1 MQRTNVECSWDND
14 NKNGAHS
21 AAQISIDDKDDEIM
35 IIPKG
40 GNKKKTTASAW
51 RRLQE
56 SDMSQYMA
64 SESDSDGDELSG
76 HSNLKTR

>member
-1 MQRTNVECSWDND
+1 
-14 NKNGAHS
+14 
-21 AAQISIDDKDDEIM
+21 M

-64 SESDSDGDELSG
+64 SESDSDDDEPSG